1 MRKIYFCLIFLIGFV
16 LCSVAKDIDKKTAQV
31 VAQNFMA
38 YGNPTFSTSVGDI
51 YDIKDE
57 GDVMLYVINFMEGGW
72 VMVSGTESTIPVLG
86 FSFESSILESSQLT
100 ESFRFLL
107 SSYKDQIK
115 VAKKLAVIN
124 EDAKRKWE
132 KLINDENSLRLKSYA
147 PGTILLD
154 TDRGHV
160 KWSQEENN
168 DGGCSPT
175 YNKYCPGG
183 DGDGTDCDDKKP
195 TGCAA
200 VAMGQIMWFWR
211 YPNFSDYRNYD
222 WKIMPPELI
231 NTTNE
236 SSGDEVA
243 MLLKDCG
250 TAANMNYT
258 TLFGTDFSW
267 ATTSNVEDGLRDHFG
282 YEGVELKVRSH
293 YPYGNVWNELIRA
306 EIDAGRPTLIRA
318 DKADL
323 SGDKHM
329 FVCDGYHSVYQD
341 YFHFNFGWGYPGN
354 SYNTSYQ
361 YFNDLT
367 PGSHEYNENQQAI
380 IGISPS
386 LGNVA
391 SVVNDVA
398 YSSVSDKKNLEAKN
412 LVSLPASGK
421 SLYVTST
428 GNLNLFAGDAII
440 LKPGFKVQSG
450 GNFNAMISM
459 NEFSDDCGIYVE
471 GWTNYFTDGVLR
483 FRAHNAN
490 TYEFEAYSLNGQLV
504 FQSAGTIDG
513 IPIVV
518 WDGTGSTT
526 GYYACHI
533 TFRNNCGEI
542 LSNSYNVFSAGHK
555 SAHIVGGLGETTDS
569 SSEFEMGKDVFSLYP
584 NPNDGSFSI
593 QTNSQNAWDI
603 TIYDINGRK
612 VYNKNRLSSLDTKFS
627 LGKLTSGLYY
637 VKITTKEKVFSEKLI
652 VQ

>member
-1 MRKIYFCLIFLIGFV
+1 MRRICICIVLFTSFV
-16 LCSVAKDIDKKTAQV
+16 HYSDAKDIDKKTAQT
-31 VAQNFMA
+31 VAQNFMKQ
-38 YGNPTFSTSVGDI
+38 GNPNFSVSVDNV

-57 GDVMLYVINFMEGGW
+57 GDIILYIVNFTGGGW
-72 VMVSGTESTIPVLG
+72 AMVSVTESTVPILG
-86 FSFESSILESSQLT
+86 FSYEGLMLESSQLA
-100 ESFRFLL
+100 ESFKFLL
-107 SSYKDQIK
+107 GLYKTQIK
-115 VAKKLAVIN
+115 EAKKLTETN
-124 EDAKRKWE
+124 EEVKSKWE
-132 KLINDENSLRLKSYA
+132 SLMNNENSLRLKSYT
-147 PGTILLD
+147 PGTVLLN

-183 DGDGTDCDDKKP
+183 DADGSDCDDKKP

-200 VAMGQIMWFWR
+200 VAMGQIMWFWQ
-211 YPNFSDYRNYD
+211 YPNFSDYRNYN
-222 WKIMPPELI
+222 WKVMPPELVN
-231 NTTNE
+231 NTDE

-267 ATTSNVEDGLRDHFG
+267 ATTSNVKDGLRDHFG

-293 YPYGNVWNELIRA
+293 YPYGNVWNDLIRA
-306 EIDAGRPTLIRA
+306 EIDAGRPVIIRA

-329 FVCDGYHSVYQD
+329 FVCDGYHSSYND

-354 SYNTSYQ
+354 SYNTSYL

-367 PGSHEYNENQQAI
+367 PGNHEYNENQQAI

-386 LGNVA
+386 IGNIA
-391 SVVNDVA
+391 SSINDVT
-398 YSSVSDKKNLEAKN
+398 YSSISDTKNLEAMN
-412 LVSLPASGK
+412 SISLPASGK
-421 SLYVTST
+421 SLYVTSS
-428 GNLNLFAGDAII
+428 GSLNLFAGDAII

-450 GNFNAMISM
+450 GNFHAMISI

-471 GWTNYFTDGVLR
+471 GWTGYFTDGVLR

-490 TYEFEAYSLNGQLV
+490 TYEFEAYALNGQLA
-504 FQSAGTIDG
+504 FQSAGTVDE
-513 IPIVV
+513 IPVVV
-518 WDGTGSTT
+518 WDGTGSIYGTYT
-526 GYYACHI
+526 CII

-542 LSNSYNVFSAGHK
+542 LSNSYSVTSPGQK
-555 SAHIVGGLGETTDS
+555 SAVIENGTITSLSEETVIIEECD
-569 SSEFEMGKDVFSLYP
+569 FNLYP
-584 NPNDGSFSI
+584 NPNDGSFSV
-593 QTNSQNAWDI
+593 QTNSQDAWDI
-603 TIYDINGRK
+603 AVYDMNGHQLFHRSNLCSFDTSFNLGNLASGIYH
-612 VYNKNRLSSLDTKFS
+612 
-627 LGKLTSGLYY
+627 
-637 VKITTKEKVFSEKLI
+637 VKIRTKNKVFSEKLV